1 MALKNDNEEELTN
14 NIVEFL
20 RENKLPAETIENE
33 SFQKILKCAGIGN
46 IDNEKGKT
54 RRSRNK
60 QSSEDEVSDDETS
73 IKQEYEDTTVNE
85 VWLDAKHEGNFESE
99 SASSDAPLRRSNLR
113 SAKAP
118 INKRNGSHKSDK
130 AEEALSKF
138 LIAKSIPFNLI
149 DTKMFINFVRELNPQ
164 YRVPK
169 SSDLKEKVLQK
180 LSSSS
185 VWGP

>member
-1 MALKNDNEEELTN
+1 MALKYDNEEELTN

-33 SFQKILKCAGIGN
+33 AFQNILKYAGIGN
-46 IDNEKGKT
+46 EQGNSK
-54 RRSRNK
+54 RSRHK
-60 QSSEDEVSDDETS
+60 QSSDDEESDDETS
-73 IKQEYEDTTVNE
+73 IKQEFEDTTVNE
-85 VWLDAKHEGNFESE
+85 VWLDAKHAGNFESE
-99 SASSDAPLRRSNLR
+99 SASSDAPKRSNLR

-118 INKRNGSHKSDK
+118 IDKRNGSHKSDK

-185 VWGP
+185 VWES